1 MQTQLTR
8 ETLSDSSTPEASI
21 ASFAPQQTLD
31 RIIRCEPTPI
41 PTPTPTP
48 TPNQGAGLTSSADH
62 WHGKWAGGEPSGE
75 GTLTYAADGGGV
87 YVGQYAGGRRHGH
100 GRLSLPTGEEY
111 LGLALALALA
121 PNPEPSPPNPNLQPT
136 PDLKPEPNPDQVRSM
151 RVSGRPT
158 GGTVRGGAAPRRVTS
173 TWAAGW
179 AASARGRAG

>member
-1 MQTQLTR
+1 MN
-8 ETLSDSSTPEASI
+8 A
-21 ASFAPQQTLD
+21 
-31 RIIRCEPTPI
+31 
-41 PTPTPTP
+41 
-48 TPNQGAGLTSSADH
+48 
-62 WHGKWAGGEPSGE
+62 KWAGGEPSGE

-136 PDLKPEPNPDQVRSM
+136 PASKPEPNPDQVRSM

-158 GGTVRGGAAPRRVTS
+158 GGTARGGAAPRRVTS